1 MGSFKKALG
10 NIMRASAAFATGG
23 ASELIKEKKPKVAG
37 VAADT
42 GDLQEEAKQTAK
54 QRQALFMTEG
64 GILGEEVEGV
74 GKKKRGTILGN

>member
-23 ASELIKEKKPKVAG
+23 ASELIKEKKPK

-74 GKKKRGTILGN
+74 AKKKRGTILGN